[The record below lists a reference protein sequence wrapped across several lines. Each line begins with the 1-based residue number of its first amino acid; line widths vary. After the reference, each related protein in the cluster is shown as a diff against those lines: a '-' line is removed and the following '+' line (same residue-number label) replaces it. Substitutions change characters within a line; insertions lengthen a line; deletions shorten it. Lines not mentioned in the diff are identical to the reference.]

1 MFFTGGAS
9 LSYEAVSRIR
19 IDGAI
24 GELGAVIGEVDLA
37 LTGWMRVSE
46 RSADVSERRDAET
59 EAALVAYRFGR
70 RDAAHEHLERARA
83 LSAARLDTT
92 VRLEAVQADV
102 ELWLDHETAVGSRT
116 AERAVAAAED
126 MASMSGGLERLP
138 PAARRA
144 YLAALEVAIDGAM
157 QEDRDDDIVGLAEQC
172 LRIAKGLDD
181 ESQIAAEI
189 RAAQAL
195 RTVSRPREGEVQSRH
210 AWEASKR
217 LVLPMLTVEAGRGLA
232 RVLRDLGRLAEA
244 HAVAIET
251 RELEARLAEEPK
263 HWGGGASIRHVIEL
277 SVADAAGALRALRR
291 DAAEEPDPHYRQD
304 LHLAVATWQ
313 ARVSGAK
320 AASDVEAELAAAHA
334 DADLAR
340 CPRHSNT
347 LALRTAELLARIG
360 HVDEARGALAD
371 WDRRPGTGRV
381 SRDLWRMRTAAAIA
395 AAEGDIEAAI
405 ATLDP
410 YVQVLEQAGLNL
422 ELIWA
427 RIDLG
432 RSLAKLDRSRA
443 VEAFLGAADL
453 AERCSALSEVRLA
466 SQSLRQLG
474 VRAWRR
480 GRAAIGDGVDSLS
493 EREREVARLVAA
505 GNSNRDIA
513 DDLMLS
519 PKTVERHLTNI
530 LAKLDL
536 RNRTELASRVLS
548 SSVRVSSDD

>member
-1 MFFTGGAS
+1 
-9 LSYEAVSRIR
+9 
-19 IDGAI
+19 
-24 GELGAVIGEVDLA
+24 
-37 LTGWMRVSE
+37 
-46 RSADVSERRDAET
+46 
-59 EAALVAYRFGR
+59 
-70 RDAAHEHLERARA
+70 
-83 LSAARLDTT
+83 
-92 VRLEAVQADV
+92 
-102 ELWLDHETAVGSRT
+102 
-116 AERAVAAAED
+116 
-126 MASMSGGLERLP
+126 MSGGLERLP

-144 YLAALEVAIDGAM
+144 YLAALGVAIDGAM
-157 QEDRDDDIVGLAEQC
+157 QEDRDDDIIGLAEQC
-172 LRIAKGLDD
+172 LRTARGLDD

-195 RTVSRPREGEVQSRH
+195 RTVSRPREAEVQSRQ

-232 RVLRDLGRLAEA
+232 RILRDLGRLAEA
-244 HAVAIET
+244 HAIVTET
-251 RELEARLAEEPK
+251 RELEARLADEPK

-277 SVADAAGALRALRR
+277 SFGDAADALRALRR

-320 AASDVEAELAAAHA
+320 AASEVETELAAAHK

-360 HVDEARGALAD
+360 HVDVARRALTE
-371 WDRRPGTGRV
+371 WDRRPGTGRI
-381 SRDLWRMRTAAAIA
+381 SRELWRMRTAAAIA
-395 AAEGDIEAAI
+395 AAEGDIEVAT
-405 ATLDP
+405 ATLDS
-410 YVQVLEQAGLNL
+410 YVQVLEQSGLNL

-432 RSLAKLDRSRA
+432 RDLATFDRIRA
-443 VEAFLGAADL
+443 VEAFLGAAEL
-453 AERCSALSEVRLA
+453 AEECSALSEMRLA
-466 SQSLRQLG
+466 SQALRKLG

-480 GRAAIGDGVDSLS
+480 GRAAIGDGIDVLS
-493 EREREVARLVAA
+493 EREREVAKLVAA
-505 GNSNRDIA
+505 GKSNRDIA
-513 DDLMLS
+513 DHLMLS

-536 RNRTELASRVLS
+536 RNRTELASRVVS
-548 SSVRVSSDD
+548 SSVRGSSDD